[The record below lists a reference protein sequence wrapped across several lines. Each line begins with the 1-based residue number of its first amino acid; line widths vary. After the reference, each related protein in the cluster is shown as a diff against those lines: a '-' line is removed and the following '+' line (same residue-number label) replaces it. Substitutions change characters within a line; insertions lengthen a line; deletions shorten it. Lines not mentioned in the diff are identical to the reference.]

1 MIRFEHTVLSEGTS
15 VIVTDL
21 IGVSKVLSIA
31 RKTQETPE
39 IKYLGSPTNGQIKVN
54 LATGELEVNSDT
66 PFFAGEKLSGIYE

>member
-1 MIRFEHTVLSEGTS
+1 MIRFEHTVINEGTT

-31 RKTQETPE
+31 RDTQETPE

-54 LATGELEVNSDT
+54 LATGELEVTSDT
-66 PFFAGEKLSGIYE
+66 PFLENEKLSGIYE